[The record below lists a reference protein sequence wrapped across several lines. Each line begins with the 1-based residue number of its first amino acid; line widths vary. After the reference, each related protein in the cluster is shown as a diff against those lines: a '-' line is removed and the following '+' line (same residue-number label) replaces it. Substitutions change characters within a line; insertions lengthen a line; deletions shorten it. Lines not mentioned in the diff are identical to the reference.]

1 MSFKDTDHPE
11 TVTPKESSQWQTVG
25 SNPAVLNA
33 IITEYNLK
41 HNENHLFTL
50 INVMWHSP
58 SQKLEILQKVK
69 LPKESIEYKLLNN
82 ISDDYAINL
91 SRILVYNINYQ

>member
-1 MSFKDTDHPE
+1 MSFKDTDYPE
-11 TVTPKESSQWQTVG
+11 TNTPKESTQWQNVG

-41 HNENHLFTL
+41 HSDNHLFTL
-50 INVMWHSP
+50 INVIWNSP

-69 LPKESIEYKLLNN
+69 LPKDSVELKLLNN
-82 ISDDYAINL
+82 VCDDYSLNL
-91 SRILVYNINYQ
+91 SRILI